1 MNFVRNLKLGARLGA
16 TFAVVLALLLGIA
29 VLGATSVSKIQ
40 RELKDGYE
48 NNTLPL
54 QYIGQVNVPMMQN
67 RILVMDT
74 MANPEAANI
83 ERRDAELRANIE
95 KVSRTWEAYLATK
108 LPAEGKKLADEFLP
122 IIGSMA
128 WRRLSQRLC
137 WAVSDVICNC
147 ACE

>member
-1 MNFVRNLKLGARLGA
+1 MNFVRNLRIGARLGA
-16 TFAVVLALLLGIA
+16 AFAVVLALLLGIA

-74 MANPEAANI
+74 TANPEAANI

-95 KVSRTWEAYLATK
+95 KVSKTWEAYLATK
-108 LPAEGKKLADEFLP
+108 PAEGKKLADEFLP
-122 IIGSMA
+122 DH
-128 WRRLSQRLC
+128 RLDGL
-137 WAVSDVICNC
+137 AAPEPAFVLG
-147 ACE
+147 CE